1 MGSKKRQY
9 ASATERK
16 RAQRARDR
24 AGRAHRLDA
33 RPPAVVALVDHSD
46 PVSALAEWSRK
57 TLVVPPGHPR
67 SGEPLE
73 LLPFAID
80 WLRETW
86 DAHESALSTARKNAK
101 VRSPRWWRSAIWS
114 DRCGVPGGAAPSR
127 ASAKKRRAS
136 YAGKSPRLR
145 RSSGLDVQG

>member
-1 MGSKKRQY
+1 MGRKKEY
-9 ASATERK
+9 ATATLRK

-33 RPPAVVALVDHSD
+33 PTPPVVAVADHDD
-46 PVSALAEWSRK
+46 PVGVLAEWSRK

-73 LLPFAID
+73 LMPFAVD

-86 DAHESALSTARKNAK
+86 DAHESALSTARKNSK
-101 VRSPRWWRSAIWS
+101 SAI
-114 DRCGVPGGAAPSR
+114 AAVVALGYLVGPLRQSR
-127 ASAKKRRAS
+127 
-136 YAGKSPRLR
+136 
-145 RSSGLDVQG
+145 